1 MQGELSEYADG
12 VRGHVRMHANISAIV
27 QFLPEDLGAFT
38 REHEPDQDRPEEH
51 LSPDVMQA
59 VAKAPPISASAMR
72 ANSSAGTPLQTLP
85 YREDRLV
92 LVVPRPAPAGRP
104 RLRAASP
111 TCWTT
116 TSWACMPAASA
127 GRPAQQAAAAAGRAL
142 KLRIQ
147 VTSLDAMCRMIDN
160 GLGVGLLPDRAF
172 RLMQG
177 VGQLR
182 PSP

>member
-1 MQGELSEYADG
+1 
-12 VRGHVRMHANISAIV
+12 V
-27 QFLPEDLGAFT
+27 
-38 REHEPDQDRPEEH
+38 
-51 LSPDVMQA
+51 
-59 VAKAPPISASAMR
+59 R

-92 LVVPRPAPAGRP
+92 LVVPRQHPLAGR
-104 RLRAASP
+104 
-111 TCWTT
+111 
-116 TSWACMPAASA
+116 ASA
-127 GRPAQQAAAAAGRAL
+127 RFADVLDHDIVGLHAGSSISLAMQQAAAAAGRAL